1 MLPLA
6 PNSPGKSNKVNKGAS
21 LVVQWLQLRAPS
33 TGDSG
38 LIPGEGTEIPHA
50 LQHSQT
56 EKKRERE
63 REREGERE

>member
-1 MLPLA
+1 M
-6 PNSPGKSNKVNKGAS
+6 
-21 LVVQWLQLRAPS
+21 VQWLQLRAPS

-56 EKKRERE
+56 EKRERE
-63 REREGERE
+63 RERERENKALV